1 MSASD
6 EQSPPTGS
14 PPAPS
19 PLSAPGGDAPR
30 LSDLLDDVTVGSS
43 SGAPGIPGTPLFQQ
57 PAPVEAPRP
66 TIYPATGSWS
76 PPYAANS
83 NRSSQPPPEVTG
95 GFGERTF
102 PAAVPPVPVPPTP
115 APPVA
120 PLPATP
126 ASPPPPVA
134 AIPVAPSAPAVPA
147 PIQPAAAPS
156 PPPEPPA
163 PTPAVENRPGYGPDT
178 YSGAQGYRGSN
189 FGGQE
194 YAAHTYNSFPSA
206 AAAALAQS
214 AGNTTPEPVT
224 PPPAKAPLPSWA
236 PVSVHVPPRNPTA
249 PKDSVKEPVSAPAPV
264 PPPPAAP
271 VVAASSHTPFAV
283 VPPPP
288 SDAPGLMELPPMP
301 SPAQN
306 PGANILPSPPGE
318 TLAAPAET
326 PPAPDWSAEE
336 QESPFVNTAGAGAAL
351 ASAAAETDRA
361 QYAINLKGRA
371 DGLVLEVGKGS
382 WAEILGALA
391 DKLDTSG
398 TFFRHGKVVVDL
410 GPRPVLE
417 EELRQLVQM
426 LTRQEMRVTLLRTT
440 SERSLQTA
448 LAMGISA
455 TLETAEGVPV
465 VDAMPAESNLGSS
478 YFVYRGYLRS
488 GHKLF
493 RKETILVIGDVNPG
507 AEVISHGDVLVWGRL
522 RGIVHAGAAGNH
534 RAIVAALDLD
544 PTQLRIASTLA
555 VGADATVGVSGK
567 WLWKR
572 SKNKRPE
579 IARLSN
585 REIAVEEWDVTRPG
599 GIVSLRR
606 GGR

>member
-1 MSASD
+1 
-6 EQSPPTGS
+6 
-14 PPAPS
+14 
-19 PLSAPGGDAPR
+19 
-30 LSDLLDDVTVGSS
+30 
-43 SGAPGIPGTPLFQQ
+43 
-57 PAPVEAPRP
+57 
-66 TIYPATGSWS
+66 
-76 PPYAANS
+76 
-83 NRSSQPPPEVTG
+83 
-95 GFGERTF
+95 
-102 PAAVPPVPVPPTP
+102 
-115 APPVA
+115 
-120 PLPATP
+120 
-126 ASPPPPVA
+126 
-134 AIPVAPSAPAVPA
+134 VAPSAPAVSQPVSLAGEPAAPTVPA

-156 PPPEPPA
+156 PQPEPPVS
-163 PTPAVENRPGYGPDT
+163 PPAVESRPGYGPDA

-189 FGGQE
+189 FGSQE

-249 PKDSVKEPVSAPAPV
+249 PKDPVKEPASTPAPV

-271 VVAASSHTPFAV
+271 VVAASSLTPFAV
-283 VPPPP
+283 VPPPA
-288 SDAPGLMELPPMP
+288 DTPGLVELPSMP

-306 PGANILPSPPGE
+306 PGANILASPSGE

-336 QESPFVNTAGAGAAL
+336 QESPFLNMAGAGAAL
-351 ASAAAETDRA
+351 ASAAAESDRA

-426 LTRQEMRVTLLRTT
+426 LTRHEMRVTLLRTT

-448 LAMGISA
+448 LAMAISA

>member
-1 MSASD
+1 VALTG
-6 EQSPPTGS
+6 EQAA
-14 PPAPS
+14 PAP
-19 PLSAPGGDAPR
+19 A
-30 LSDLLDDVTVGSS
+30 
-43 SGAPGIPGTPLFQQ
+43 
-57 PAPVEAPRP
+57 
-66 TIYPATGSWS
+66 
-76 PPYAANS
+76 
-83 NRSSQPPPEVTG
+83 
-95 GFGERTF
+95 
-102 PAAVPPVPVPPTP
+102 
-115 APPVA
+115 
-120 PLPATP
+120 
-126 ASPPPPVA
+126 
-134 AIPVAPSAPAVPA
+134 
-147 PIQPAAAPS
+147 QPAATPS
-156 PPPEPPA
+156 PPPETTA
-163 PTPAVENRPGYGPDT
+163 PTATVESRPGYGPDI
-178 YSGAQGYRGSN
+178 YSGAQGYRGGN

-194 YAAHTYNSFPSA
+194 YGANTYNSFPSA

-214 AGNTTPEPVT
+214 ASNTTPEPVT

-236 PVSVHVPPRNPTA
+236 PVSVHIPPRNPTA
-249 PKDSVKEPVSAPAPV
+249 PREPVKEPVSAPAPV

-271 VVAASSHTPFAV
+271 VVAASSHTPFTVA
-283 VPPPP
+283 PPPAAEP
-288 SDAPGLMELPPMP
+288 PGLTELPPG
-301 SPAQN
+301 PAPVQN
-306 PGANILPSPPGE
+306 PGENILPLPPGE

-336 QESPFVNTAGAGAAL
+336 QESPFLNTAGAGAAL
-351 ASAAAETDRA
+351 ASAAAESDRA

-426 LTRQEMRVTLLRTT
+426 LTRHEMRVTLLRTT

-448 LAMGISA
+448 LAMAISA

-555 VGADATVGVSGK
+555 VGADPTVGVSGK